1 MIEKK
6 TTSNKDMVSE
16 IKSLYNQA
24 LDKIDKIKKNRDE
37 KIKDLMQK
45 IDKKSADKILRDIK
59 NLD

>member
-6 TTSNKDMVSE
+6 KTSNKDMVSE
-16 IKSLYNQA
+16 IKSLYNHA
-24 LDKIDKIKKNRDE
+24 LGEIDKIKKNRDE

>member
-1 MIEKK
+1 MIKEKIRPD
-6 TTSNKDMVSE
+6 KDIASE

-24 LDKIDKIKKNRDE
+24 LDEIDKIKKNRNE

-45 IDKKSADKILRDIK
+45 MDKKIADKILRDIK